1 MIRIVVKTQ
10 PTPSYVCRH
19 LANGT
24 NIMENCDVLSYNH
37 TNKYKTNI
45 KTTETERV
53 GLTHFDYKNDLKTG
67 LASIMQYWPT
77 CRFEETMPAAGD
89 QR

>member
-1 MIRIVVKTQ
+1 MQ
-10 PTPSYVCRH
+10 NY
-19 LANGT
+19 
-24 NIMENCDVLSYNH
+24 DVLSYNH

-53 GLTHFDYKNDLKTG
+53 GLTHFDYKNDLKTD

-77 CRFEETMPAAGD
+77 CRFEETMPAAGA
-89 QR
+89 QRWVFTLPTR

>member
-1 MIRIVVKTQ
+1 MQ
-10 PTPSYVCRH
+10 
-19 LANGT
+19 
-24 NIMENCDVLSYNH
+24 NCDVMSYNH

-53 GLTHFDYKNDLKTG
+53 GLTHFDYKKNDLKTG

-77 CRFEETMPAAGD
+77 CRFEETMPPAGA